1 MLRAQ
6 RGLGTDNMQQILI
19 VAAHPDDEV
28 LGCGA
33 TIARHAQEGDR
44 VHILILA
51 DGVGARADAE
61 EGATGNDDGSAMP
74 ALLDARAAAAC
85 VAAGVL
91 GAQPPRLLGLPDNR
105 LDALPLLDIVRR
117 IEAVMAELCPQ
128 IVYTHHARDL
138 NVDHRIAHQ
147 AVMTACRPLPGAV
160 CRRILC
166 FEVPSSTEWQTPRAE
181 DAFVPNWYVDV
192 RTTLERKFEALHAY
206 ADELRPWPHPRSL
219 QAVEHLARWR
229 GASVGVDAA
238 EAFML
243 ARTIE

>member
-1 MLRAQ
+1 
-6 RGLGTDNMQQILI
+6 MQHVLI

-33 TIARHAQEGDR
+33 TIARHAQAGDC
-44 VHILILA
+44 VHTLILA
-51 DGVGARADAE
+51 DGVSARAGASDNGTPRTAALE
-61 EGATGNDDGSAMP
+61 ERASSA
-74 ALLDARAAAAC
+74 RS
-85 VAAGVL
+85 AAGIL
-91 GAQPPRLLGLPDNR
+91 GVQAPRLLGLPDNR
-105 LDALPLLDIVRR
+105 LDTLPLLEIVRR
-117 IEAVMAELCPQ
+117 IEAVMSELNPQ
-128 IVYTHHARDL
+128 IVYTHHAGDL

-147 AVMTACRPLPGAV
+147 AVMTACRPLPGAL

-166 FEVPSSTEWQTPRAE
+166 FEIPSSTEWQTPRSA
-181 DAFVPNWYVDV
+181 DAFVPSWFVDV
-192 RTTLERKFEALHAY
+192 GTTLARKLEALRAY

-243 ARTIE
+243 ARTLE